1 MGRAS
6 AEQGLRNTCV
16 GCGAAVIFTSV
27 RGSSAIERLL
37 HTSTVGRFA
46 PLASRAIT
54 GPSGPGG
61 RWHPGE
67 RVRSTACASPWKRG
81 ASRTRSRPW
90 SAGVVVRGHGEP
102 HRLGGRR
109 RVAHGWG
116 GDQLPLRKSALWPD
130 ATAGPRPAC
139 PSSACRDRAGA
150 GRAATPICPRGA
162 GRTSKTDRS

>member
-109 RVAHGWG
+109 RVAHGR
-116 GDQLPLRKSALWPD
+116 GDQLPHGKAQFWWLEDRRVRFSVRTRSQNALFRRMPHTEC
-130 ATAGPRPAC
+130 AFP
-139 PSSACRDRAGA
+139 
-150 GRAATPICPRGA
+150 
-162 GRTSKTDRS
+162 